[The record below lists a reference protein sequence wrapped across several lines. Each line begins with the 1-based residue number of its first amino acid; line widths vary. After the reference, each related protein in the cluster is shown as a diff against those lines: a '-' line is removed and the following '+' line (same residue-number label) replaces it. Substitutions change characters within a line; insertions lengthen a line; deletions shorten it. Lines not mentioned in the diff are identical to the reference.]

1 MLWGSIP
8 DDTLNT
14 AADNNQLT
22 TPAQILTQAQRM
34 LMSDKARLKIADFH
48 RSYILMG
55 PNTRWDNGE
64 QGHDAVPGLQHG
76 PWSRR

>member
-34 LMSDKARLKIADFH
+34 LTSDKARAQD
-48 RSYILMG
+48 
-55 PNTRWDNGE
+55 
-64 QGHDAVPGLQHG
+64 
-76 PWSRR
+76 RRLPPLPTS